1 VTSALFRV
9 RLSDGSVRLAR
20 GETEHGPVDLLRPE
34 VTLAGLLGSEA
45 SALGRAVRSGPL
57 DGSAAGGR
65 VLAPVDDQEVWAA
78 GVTYLRS
85 RDARIEESAEPTVY
99 DRVYDA
105 ARPELFFKSVA
116 WRVRGPGESIGVRAD
131 SPWNVPEPE
140 LALVVAADGRIAG
153 YTIGNDVSSRTI
165 EGDNPL
171 YLPQAKV
178 YDGACALGP
187 AIVPVDAVEPPF
199 AIRLAIDRDGLAVFD
214 DSTTSAR
221 LRRSF
226 DELAGY
232 LVRALSFPAG
242 AILLT
247 GTGIVPD
254 PPFSLEPG
262 DRVTIEIERLG
273 RLENPVVSV
282 GRLD

>member
-9 RLSDGSVRLAR
+9 RQADGSVRFAR
-20 GETEHGPVDLLRPE
+20 GDTEHGPIELLSPGL
-34 VTLAGLLGSEA
+34 TLAGLLGGGTST
-45 SALGRAVRSGPL
+45 LGAVLRSSPA
-57 DGSAAGGR
+57 DGSAEGSR
-65 VLAPVDDQEVWAA
+65 ILAPIDDQEVWAA

-116 WRVRGPGESIGVRAD
+116 WRVRGPGEPIGVRAD

-140 LALVVAADGRIAG
+140 LALVVAADGQIAG

-165 EGDNPL
+165 EGENPL

-187 AIVPVDAVEPPF
+187 AIVPADAVEPPF
-199 AIRLAIDRDGLAVFD
+199 GIRLAIDRGGSTMVDET
-214 DSTTSAR
+214 TTSDR

-226 DELAGY
+226 DELTGY

-247 GTGIVPD
+247 GTGIVPA

-262 DRVTIEIERLG
+262 DRVTIEIAGLG

-282 GRLD
+282 GRSD

>member
-1 VTSALFRV
+1 VTRALFRV
-9 RLSDGSVRLAR
+9 RLTDGSVRLAR
-20 GETEHGPVDLLRPE
+20 GDADEGPVELLRRD
-34 VTLAGLLGSEA
+34 VTLAALLGAEA
-45 SALGRAVRSGPL
+45 SALGAAIRSAPA
-57 DGSAAGGR
+57 DGAAAGTQ
-65 VLAPVDDQEVWAA
+65 VLAPLDDQEVWAA

-85 RDARIEESAEPTVY
+85 RDARIEESSEPTVY

-105 ARPELFFKSVA
+105 PRPELFFKSVG
-116 WRVRGPGESIGVRAD
+116 WRVRGPGEPIGVRAD

-140 LALVVAADGRIAG
+140 LALVVAADGQIAG

-187 AIVPVDAVEPPF
+187 AIVPADAVEPPF
-199 AIRLAIDRDGLAVFD
+199 AIRLAIDRAGASIFD
-214 DSTTSAR
+214 DATSSDR

-232 LVRALSFPAG
+232 LVRALTFPAG
-242 AILLT
+242 VILLT
-247 GTGIVPD
+247 GTGIVPA

-262 DRVTIEIERLG
+262 DEVTIEIERLG
-273 RLENPVVSV
+273 RLRNPVVSV
-282 GRLD
+282 GRAD

>member
-1 VTSALFRV
+1 MTSALFRV
-9 RLSDGSVRLAR
+9 RLTDGSVRLAR
-20 GETEHGPVDLLRPE
+20 GEAERGPVELLGPE
-34 VTLAGLLGSEA
+34 LTLAGLLGEEA
-45 SALGRAVRSGPL
+45 SALGATLRAEPAH
-57 DGSAAGGR
+57 GSAAGAR
-65 VLAPVDDQEVWAA
+65 ILAPVDDQEVWAA

-116 WRVRGPGESIGVRAD
+116 WRVQGPGDPIGVRAD
-131 SPWNVPEPE
+131 LPWNVPEPE
-140 LALVVAADGRIAG
+140 LALVIAADGRIAG
-153 YTIGNDVSSRTI
+153 YTIGDDVSSRTI
-165 EGDNPL
+165 EGENPL

-199 AIRLAIDRDGLAVFD
+199 AIRLSIDRGGAMVFD
-214 DSTTSAR
+214 DMTSSDR

-232 LVRALSFPAG
+232 LVRALAFPAG

-247 GTGIVPD
+247 GTGIVPA

-262 DRVTIEIERLG
+262 DRVTIEIARLG

-282 GRLD
+282 GRAG